1 MKSTDHTLS
10 VEPIKPD
17 DLDLDFQQYWFILK
31 RRWLPA
37 ASIFA
42 AVILL
47 TGAAVLRQKP
57 FYTAQG
63 KLLIKPDNTPLLT
76 GLKVEGA
83 KELTPLTMQGN
94 PLKTETEIILSQPLL
109 KKTIVSL
116 NLKDK
121 KGKVRDESAL
131 HKQISV
137 KNIGGADVLEISAT
151 SPDPKEAAAIVNKLM
166 SLYIE
171 NNINV
176 NRSQASAAR
185 KFLTKQLPDTE
196 AAVRQ
201 AEANLRIFKEKNQI
215 VSIEQEAIW
224 AVTVD
229 ADIRKKIVETESK
242 LADANAQSAALLS
255 KLGMTSEQAMA
266 VNALSQSP
274 AVQAVLTDLQKIEN
288 QLATEQTRFRED
300 HPQIISLQSKKVAL
314 KELLQERIQQTIGSQ
329 QPVAYNNL
337 QAGLL
342 EQNLISELVKSEV
355 NRLGLSRQVTS
366 LNNVRVTYKQR
377 ANILPRL
384 EQDQRELGRIL
395 EAAQA
400 TYQTLLKKL
409 QEAHVAENQTIG
421 NARIIEN
428 ASVPKKPSIGKKP
441 IILVLGG
448 GMMGFLLSA
457 SIIIFL
463 ELRDTSIKNVKEARK
478 LFNYNLLVTIPSFG
492 KTEKSILHSSQSKK
506 ASLTISVRDI
516 PLSPV
521 SEMYWR
527 LQSNLEFISSGK
539 TLKAIVVT
547 SSIPKEGKSTV
558 AANLAVMMAELG
570 HRVLIV
576 DADMRHPSQHHI
588 WELTNEAGLS
598 NILADQVDLQLAAKQ
613 VMLNLYVLTSGVSPL
628 NPVALLKSQEMVAL
642 IQNCSKNYDFVI
654 IDSPPLIPA
663 TDALILG
670 KLADGILLV
679 TRPGVVDAGSAVSA
693 KESLDQSGQNVL
705 GLVVNAV
712 IQANESD
719 SYFHRTK
726 KFYATQDNPTQK
738 QTPYEVKT
746 KAYRSLH

>member
-1 MKSTDHTLS
+1 
-10 VEPIKPD
+10 
-17 DLDLDFQQYWFILK
+17 
-31 RRWLPA
+31 
-37 ASIFA
+37 
-42 AVILL
+42 
-47 TGAAVLRQKP
+47 
-57 FYTAQG
+57 
-63 KLLIKPDNTPLLT
+63 
-76 GLKVEGA
+76 
-83 KELTPLTMQGN
+83 
-94 PLKTETEIILSQPLL
+94 
-109 KKTIVSL
+109 
-116 NLKDK
+116 LKDK